1 MDDLT
6 TLTTENL
13 AELDAI
19 EEFEPQGTENNRRD

>member
-1 MDDLT
+1 MDTLI

-19 EEFEPQGTENNRRD
+19 EEFETTDTANNE